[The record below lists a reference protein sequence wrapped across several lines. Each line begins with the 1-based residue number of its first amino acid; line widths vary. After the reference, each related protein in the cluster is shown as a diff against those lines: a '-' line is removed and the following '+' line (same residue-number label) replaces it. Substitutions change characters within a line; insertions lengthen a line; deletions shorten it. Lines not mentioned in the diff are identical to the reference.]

1 MAKDSKTFDHEQIR
15 ILAEILAD
23 TGLTEIE
30 VEQDGLKIRVAR
42 EAAITY
48 AAPPQHYAPAPAA
61 PAAAPAPAAP
71 IAAAEAAAPRPSAG
85 LVKSPMVGTAY
96 HSPSPEAPAFVQ
108 VGQQVKAGQTIM
120 IIEAMKTMNQI
131 PAPHAGTV
139 KEILVGDSDPVEYDE
154 PLMIIE

>member
-1 MAKDSKTFDHEQIR
+1 MGKDSKTFDHEQIR
-15 ILAEILAD
+15 ILAEILSD

-42 EAAITY
+42 EVTVS
-48 AAPPQHYAPAPAA
+48 YAPAPQHVAVSAAPQAA
-61 PAAAPAPAAP
+61 PAAAAAP
-71 IAAAEAAAPRPSAG
+71 AAEAAAPAAG
-85 LVKSPMVGTAY
+85 GAGTVKSPMVGTAY
-96 HSPSPEAPAFVQ
+96 HSPSPDAAPFVQ
-108 VGQQVKAGQTIM
+108 VGSQVKAGQTIM

-139 KEILVGDSDPVEYDE
+139 KQILVGNGEPVEFDE

>member
-1 MAKDSKTFDHEQIR
+1 MGKDSKTFDHEQIR
-15 ILAEILAD
+15 ILAEILTD

-42 EAAITY
+42 EVTVSY
-48 AAPPQHYAPAPAA
+48 APAPQHVVAGAPSAPAPAA
-61 PAAAPAPAAP
+61 PA
-71 IAAAEAAAPRPSAG
+71 EAAAATPAASGAG
-85 LVKSPMVGTAY
+85 TVKSPMVGTAY
-96 HSPSPEAPAFVQ
+96 HSPSPDAAPFVQ
-108 VGQQVKAGQTIM
+108 VGSQVKAGQTIM

-139 KEILVGDSDPVEYDE
+139 KQILVGNGEPVEYDE

>member
-1 MAKDSKTFDHEQIR
+1 MGKDSKTFDHEQIR

-30 VEQDGLKIRVAR
+30 VEQDGLKVRVAR
-42 EAAITY
+42 EVTVS
-48 AAPPQHYAPAPAA
+48 YAPAPQHVAVAAA
-61 PAAAPAPAAP
+61 PAAAAPAPSAEAPAA
-71 IAAAEAAAPRPSAG
+71 AAPAGSSAG
-85 LVKSPMVGTAY
+85 TVKSPMVGTAY
-96 HSPSPEAPAFVQ
+96 FSPSPGAAPFVQ
-108 VGQQVKAGQTIM
+108 VGSQVKAGQTIM

-139 KEILVGDSDPVEYDE
+139 KQILVGNGEPVEFDE

>member
-1 MAKDSKTFDHEQIR
+1 MGKDSKTFDHEQIR

-42 EAAITY
+42 EVTVS
-48 AAPPQHYAPAPAA
+48 YAPAPQHVAVSAA
-61 PAAAPAPAAP
+61 PAAAAPAPAAEAP
-71 IAAAEAAAPRPSAG
+71 AAAAPAG
-85 LVKSPMVGTAY
+85 NAPGTVKSPMVGTAY
-96 HSPSPEAPAFVQ
+96 FSPSPGAAPFVQ
-108 VGQQVKAGQTIM
+108 VGSQVKAGQTIM

-139 KEILVGDSDPVEYDE
+139 KQILVGNGEPVEFDE

>member
-1 MAKDSKTFDHEQIR
+1 MGKDSKTFDHEQIR

-42 EAAITY
+42 EVTVS
-48 AAPPQHYAPAPAA
+48 YAPAPQHVAVSAA
-61 PAAAPAPAAP
+61 PAAAAPAPAAEAP
-71 IAAAEAAAPRPSAG
+71 AAAAPAG
-85 LVKSPMVGTAY
+85 NAPGTVKSPMVGTAY
-96 HSPSPEAPAFVQ
+96 FSPSPGAAPFVQ
-108 VGQQVKAGQTIM
+108 VGSLVKAGQTIM

-139 KEILVGDSDPVEYDE
+139 KQILVGNGEPVEFDE

>member
-1 MAKDSKTFDHEQIR
+1 MGKDSKTFDHEQIR

-42 EAAITY
+42 EVTVS
-48 AAPPQHYAPAPAA
+48 YAPAPQHVAVSAAPVAAPAPVAEA
-61 PAAAPAPAAP
+61 PAAAAAPAGN
-71 IAAAEAAAPRPSAG
+71 AAG
-85 LVKSPMVGTAY
+85 TVKSPMVGTAY
-96 HSPSPEAPAFVQ
+96 FSPSPGAAPFVQ
-108 VGQQVKAGQTIM
+108 VGSQVKAGQTIM

-139 KEILVGDSDPVEYDE
+139 KQILVGNGEPVEFDE

>member
-1 MAKDSKTFDHEQIR
+1 MGKDSKTFDHEQIR

-42 EAAITY
+42 EVTVS
-48 AAPPQHYAPAPAA
+48 YAPAPQHVAVSAA
-61 PAAAPAPAAP
+61 PAAAAPGPAAEVP
-71 IAAAEAAAPRPSAG
+71 AAAAPAG
-85 LVKSPMVGTAY
+85 NAPGTVKSPMVGTAY
-96 HSPSPEAPAFVQ
+96 FSPSPGAAPFVQ
-108 VGQQVKAGQTIM
+108 VGSQVKAGQTIM

-139 KEILVGDSDPVEYDE
+139 KQILVGNGEPVEFDE

>member
-1 MAKDSKTFDHEQIR
+1 MGKDSKTFDHEQIR

-42 EAAITY
+42 EVTVS
-48 AAPPQHYAPAPAA
+48 YAPAPQHVAVAAAPAAAAPAPAEA
-61 PAAAPAPAAP
+61 PAAAPAGS
-71 IAAAEAAAPRPSAG
+71 SAG
-85 LVKSPMVGTAY
+85 TVKSPMVGTAY
-96 HSPSPEAPAFVQ
+96 FSPSPGAAPFVQ
-108 VGQQVKAGQTIM
+108 VGSQVKAGQTIM

-139 KEILVGDSDPVEYDE
+139 KQIMVGNGDPVEFDE

>member
-1 MAKDSKTFDHEQIR
+1 MGKDSKTFDHEQIR
-15 ILAEILAD
+15 ILAEILSD

-42 EAAITY
+42 EVTVS
-48 AAPPQHYAPAPAA
+48 YAPAPQHVAVSAAPQAA
-61 PAAAPAPAAP
+61 PAATAAP
-71 IAAAEAAAPRPSAG
+71 AAEAAAPAVGGAG
-85 LVKSPMVGTAY
+85 TVKSPMVGTAY
-96 HSPSPEAPAFVQ
+96 HSPSPDAAPFVQ
-108 VGQQVKAGQTIM
+108 VGSQVKAGQTIM

-139 KEILVGDSDPVEYDE
+139 KQILVGNGEPVEFDE

>member
-1 MAKDSKTFDHEQIR
+1 MGKDSKTFDHEQIR

-42 EAAITY
+42 EVTVS
-48 AAPPQHYAPAPAA
+48 YAPAPQHVGASPA
-61 PAAAPAPAAP
+61 PAAAAPAPEAP
-71 IAAAEAAAPRPSAG
+71 AAAAPAG
-85 LVKSPMVGTAY
+85 NAAGTVKSPMVGTAY
-96 HSPSPEAPAFVQ
+96 FSPSPGSAPFVQ
-108 VGQQVKAGQTIM
+108 VGSQVKAGQTIM

-139 KEILVGDSDPVEYDE
+139 KQILVGNGEPVEFDE

>member
-1 MAKDSKTFDHEQIR
+1 MGKDSKTFDHEQIR

-42 EAAITY
+42 EVTVS
-48 AAPPQHYAPAPAA
+48 YAPAPQHVAVSAA
-61 PAAAPAPAAP
+61 PTAAAPAPAAEAP
-71 IAAAEAAAPRPSAG
+71 AAAAPAG
-85 LVKSPMVGTAY
+85 NAPGTVKSPMVGTAY
-96 HSPSPEAPAFVQ
+96 FSPSPGAAPFVQ
-108 VGQQVKAGQTIM
+108 VGSQVKAGQTIM

-139 KEILVGDSDPVEYDE
+139 KQILVGNGEPVEFDE

>member
-1 MAKDSKTFDHEQIR
+1 MGKDSKTFDHEQIR

-42 EAAITY
+42 EVTVS
-48 AAPPQHYAPAPAA
+48 YAPAPHVAVSAA
-61 PAAAPAPAAP
+61 PAAVAPAPVAEAPAGAAP
-71 IAAAEAAAPRPSAG
+71 AGNAAG
-85 LVKSPMVGTAY
+85 TVKSPMVGTAY
-96 HSPSPEAPAFVQ
+96 FSPSPGSAPFVQ
-108 VGQQVKAGQTIM
+108 VGSQVKAGQTIM

-139 KEILVGDSDPVEYDE
+139 KQILVGNGEPVEFDE

>member
-1 MAKDSKTFDHEQIR
+1 MGKDSKTFDHEQIR
-15 ILAEILAD
+15 ILAEILTD

-42 EAAITY
+42 EVTVSY
-48 AAPPQHYAPAPAA
+48 APAPQHVVAGAPAASAPAA
-61 PAAAPAPAAP
+61 PA
-71 IAAAEAAAPRPSAG
+71 EAAAAMPAASGAG
-85 LVKSPMVGTAY
+85 TVKSPMVGTAY
-96 HSPSPEAPAFVQ
+96 HSPSPDAAPFVQ
-108 VGQQVKAGQTIM
+108 VGSQVKAGQTIM

-139 KEILVGDSDPVEYDE
+139 KQILVGNGEPVEYDE

>member
-1 MAKDSKTFDHEQIR
+1 MGKDSKTFDHEQIR

-42 EAAITY
+42 EVTVS
-48 AAPPQHYAPAPAA
+48 YAPAPQHVAVSAA
-61 PAAAPAPAAP
+61 PAAAAPAPAAE
-71 IAAAEAAAPRPSAG
+71 ATAAAAPAG
-85 LVKSPMVGTAY
+85 NAPGTVKSPMVGTAY
-96 HSPSPEAPAFVQ
+96 FSPSPGAAPFVQ
-108 VGQQVKAGQTIM
+108 VGSQVKAGQTIM

-139 KEILVGDSDPVEYDE
+139 KQILVGNGEPVEFDE